1 MITIVP
7 PHLYSLYQK
16 ELLDMFRLRY
26 RVFKERLGWN
36 VPTKD
41 GMERDQYDDC
51 DPTYILAFDD
61 DGDLAGSWRMHSTMG
76 PTMLGNTFPELL
88 DGMIMPHA
96 PDIWE
101 CSRFSIETD
110 KGRADSLKSM
120 NRYTSEI
127 ICGLVE
133 HSLSMGIIDI
143 LTVCD
148 ILIARILPRFGAD
161 PYWRGSFHRIDDSKA
176 VAVRFKIE
184 EAFLA
189 KVKQR
194 GGITGSVIHP
204 ARVEPVRPAFVPTP
218 QEKEVIHA

>member
-7 PHLYSLYQK
+7 PHLYSLYQN

-41 GMERDQYDDC
+41 GLERDQYDDC

-61 DGDLAGSWRMHSTMG
+61 DGDLAGSWRMHTTMG

-88 DGMIMPHA
+88 DGMPMPRS

-101 CSRFSIETD
+101 CSRFSIDTS
-110 KGRADSLKSM
+110 KARSDSLKSM

-127 ICGLVE
+127 IAGLIE
-133 HSLSMGIIDI
+133 HSLNMGIVDI
-143 LTVCD
+143 ITVCD
-148 ILIARILPRFGAD
+148 VLIARVLPRFGAD
-161 PYWRGSFHRIDDSKA
+161 PYWKGTFHRIDNSKA
-176 VAVRFKIE
+176 IAVRFKIE
-184 EAFLA
+184 EALLE
-189 KVKQR
+189 KVQR
-194 GGITGSVIHP
+194 AGGLKGSVIHP
-204 ARVEPVRPAFVPTP
+204 ARTEPLPVFVPTT